1 VNVHHSDRVI
11 DLSVHSDLV
20 FRICLGFS
28 GNPLDA
34 EELAQESYLRAIRK
48 INSLNNTH
56 LSREWLLKITQNTCL
71 NYVGKKHLVRWF
83 SSTSEN
89 EYVEENT
96 PESLFVKHEQHKIF
110 KQSVQ
115 NLPQIYKE
123 IFILREY
130 DELSYREIAKTLGL
144 KKGTVM
150 SRLYRAR
157 RTLSHQLRMGMA
169 V

>member
-1 VNVHHSDRVI
+1 MSVNNSDRVI

-56 LSREWLLKITQNTCL
+56 LSREWLLKIARNTCL
-71 NYVGKKHLVRWF
+71 NYVRKKRLIRWF
-83 SSTSEN
+83 SSISEN
-89 EYVEENT
+89 EYVEKNT
-96 PESLFVKHEQHKIF
+96 PESLMVKNEQYKIF
-110 KQSVQ
+110 KRSVQ

-130 DELSYREIAKTLGL
+130 NEHSYQEISKTLGL

-157 RTLSHQLRMGMA
+157 RTLSHQLRLGMD

>member
-1 VNVHHSDRVI
+1 MPNSDRVI
-11 DLSVHSDLV
+11 DLSIHSGLV

-56 LSREWLLKITQNTCL
+56 LSREWLLKIARNTCL
-71 NYVGKKHLVRWF
+71 NYVNKKRLIRWF
-83 SSTSEN
+83 SSTSEKV
-89 EYVEENT
+89 YVEKNT
-96 PESLFVKHEQHKIF
+96 PESLIVKNEQHKIF
-110 KQSVQ
+110 KRSVQ
-115 NLPQIYKE
+115 NLPQLYKE

-130 DELSYREIAKTLGL
+130 NELSYQEIAKTLGL

-157 RTLSHQLRMGMA
+157 RTLIHRLEMGMD

>member
-1 VNVHHSDRVI
+1 MSVHNSDRVI

-56 LSREWLLKITQNTCL
+56 LSREWLLKIARNTCL
-71 NYVGKKHLVRWF
+71 NYVRKKRLNRWF
-83 SSTSEN
+83 SSISEN
-89 EYVEENT
+89 EYVEKNT
-96 PESLFVKHEQHKIF
+96 PESLIVKNEQHKIF
-110 KQSVQ
+110 KRSVQ
-115 NLPQIYKE
+115 NLPQIYKD

-130 DELSYREIAKTLGL
+130 DELSYQEIAKALGL

-157 RTLSHQLRMGMA
+157 RILSYQLGMGMD

>member
-1 VNVHHSDRVI
+1 MPNSDRVI
-11 DLSVHSDLV
+11 DLSIHSGLV

-48 INSLNNTH
+48 IHSLNNTY
-56 LSREWLLKITQNTCL
+56 LSREWLLKIAKNTCL
-71 NYVGKKHLVRWF
+71 NYVSKKRLIRWF

-89 EYVEENT
+89 EYVEKNT

-110 KQSVQ
+110 KRSVQ

-130 DELSYREIAKTLGL
+130 DELSYREIGKALGL

-157 RTLSHQLRMGMA
+157 RTLSHQLRMGMD

>member
-1 VNVHHSDRVI
+1 MPNSDRVL

-28 GNPLDA
+28 RNPLDA
-34 EELAQESYLRAIRK
+34 EELVQESYLRAIRK
-48 INSLNNTH
+48 IHSLNNTY
-56 LSREWLLKITQNTCL
+56 LSREWLIKIAQNTCL
-71 NYVGKKHLVRWF
+71 NYVSKKRLIRWF

-89 EYVEENT
+89 EYVEKNT

-110 KQSVQ
+110 NRSVQ

-130 DELSYREIAKTLGL
+130 DELSYREIGKALGL

-157 RTLSHQLRMGMA
+157 RTLSHQLGMGID

>member
-1 VNVHHSDRVI
+1 MHNSDRVI
-11 DLSVHSDLV
+11 DLLVHLDLV

-56 LSREWLLKITQNTCL
+56 LSREWLLKIARNTCL
-71 NYVGKKHLVRWF
+71 NYVNKKRLIRWF
-83 SSTSEN
+83 SSTSEKV
-89 EYVEENT
+89 YVEKNT
-96 PESLFVKHEQHKIF
+96 PESLIVKNEQHKIF
-110 KQSVQ
+110 KRSVQ
-115 NLPQIYKE
+115 NLPQLYKE

-130 DELSYREIAKTLGL
+130 NELSYQEIAKTLGL

-157 RTLSHQLRMGMA
+157 RTLIHRLEMGMD

>member
-1 VNVHHSDRVI
+1 VPNSDRVL

-28 GNPLDA
+28 RNPLDA
-34 EELAQESYLRAIRK
+34 EELVQESYLRAIRK
-48 INSLNNTH
+48 IHSLNNTY
-56 LSREWLLKITQNTCL
+56 LSREWLIKIAQNTCL
-71 NYVGKKHLVRWF
+71 NYVSKKRLIRWF

-89 EYVEENT
+89 EYVEKNT

-110 KQSVQ
+110 NRSVQ

-130 DELSYREIAKTLGL
+130 DELSYREIGKALGL

-157 RTLSHQLRMGMA
+157 RTLSHQLGMGID

>member
-1 VNVHHSDRVI
+1 MHNSDRVI
-11 DLSVHSDLV
+11 DLSVHLGLV

-28 GNPLDA
+28 GNPLEA
-34 EELAQESYLRAIRK
+34 EELAQEFYLRAIRK

-56 LSREWLLKITQNTCL
+56 LSKEWLLKIAKNTCL
-71 NYVGKKHLVRWF
+71 NYVRKKSLIRWF

-89 EYVEENT
+89 EYVEKNT
-96 PESLFVKHEQHKIF
+96 PESLIIKNEQHKIF
-110 KQSVQ
+110 KRSVQ

-130 DELSYREIAKTLGL
+130 DELSYREIGKALGL

-157 RTLSHQLRMGMA
+157 CTLSHQLRMGKRPT
-169 V
+169 

>member
-1 VNVHHSDRVI
+1 MRNSERVI
-11 DLSVHSDLV
+11 DLSVHLDLV

-34 EELAQESYLRAIRK
+34 EELTQESYLRAIRK

-56 LSREWLLKITQNTCL
+56 LSREWLLKIARNTCL
-71 NYVGKKHLVRWF
+71 NYVSKKRLIRWF

-96 PESLFVKHEQHKIF
+96 PESLFVKHEQDKIF
-110 KQSVQ
+110 NRSVH

-130 DELSYREIAKTLGL
+130 DELSYREIAKALGL

-157 RTLSHQLRMGMA
+157 RTISQQLSLGMA